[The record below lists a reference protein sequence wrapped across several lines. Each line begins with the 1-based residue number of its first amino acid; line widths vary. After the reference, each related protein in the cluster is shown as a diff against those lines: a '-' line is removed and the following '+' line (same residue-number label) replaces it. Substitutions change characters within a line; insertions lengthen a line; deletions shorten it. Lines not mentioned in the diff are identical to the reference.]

1 MLVWKIYNIYVHKNG
16 IKQVKYM
23 IPSHTSYIET
33 IKHVEPHV
41 NVAFFSFA
49 LQIINKR
56 TQVAQSAIQFSY
68 Q

>member
-1 MLVWKIYNIYVHKNG
+1 
-16 IKQVKYM
+16 M